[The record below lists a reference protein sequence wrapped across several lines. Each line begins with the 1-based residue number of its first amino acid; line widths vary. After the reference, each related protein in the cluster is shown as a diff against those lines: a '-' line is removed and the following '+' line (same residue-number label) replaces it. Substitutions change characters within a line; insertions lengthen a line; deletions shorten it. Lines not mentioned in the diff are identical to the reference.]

1 MELINILVSLNML
14 DLLATFVTSVFLHL
28 FIFYI
33 ITKEYLG
40 KEFKERFNYLLINRY
55 NLIIILYFIIIVI
68 INYYLKKNAVYLDE
82 NVVLT
87 TKIQNSEITLSGEI
101 LNQIL
106 ENFGSAGVFIV
117 GAKIAAA
124 LVAKHPMALPNK
136 IGVIGGTG
144 AVFNIAY
151 RIVNRNQLLSNN
163 IGNVPSISVG
173 TGPIEIKLEG
183 IKYANNVNNT
193 EFKSLLDKYFGISKS
208 LHNLDYNENFNVNT
222 NTLEIISN
230 GEQTSKVIDELDKFN
245 PNWRDNFINSP
256 LESENP
262 VTQFIL
268 NSLMDSLMLD
278 FISIYLL

>member
-1 MELINILVSLNML
+1 M
-14 DLLATFVTSVFLHL
+14 
-28 FIFYI
+28 
-33 ITKEYLG
+33 
-40 KEFKERFNYLLINRY
+40 
-55 NLIIILYFIIIVI
+55 
-68 INYYLKKNAVYLDE
+68 
-82 NVVLT
+82 
-87 TKIQNSEITLSGEI
+87 
-101 LNQIL
+101 
-106 ENFGSAGVFIV
+106 
-117 GAKIAAA
+117 
-124 LVAKHPMALPNK
+124 PMALPNK

-208 LHNLDYNENFNVNT
+208 LSNLDYNEKFNVNT

-230 GEQTSKVIDELDKFN
+230 EEQTSKVIDELDKIN

-278 FISIYLL
+278 FISIYLLWNLLVILIIKLILSNNINFDKLNKYPLGIYINKYLVKFISMWQKSSNFWIFFIVIILIISNTASGYGLYRLFKFLS